1 MPTSFRRIARVSVL
15 ALMIGFAPVASAV
28 GQATGEESE
37 PAAEGRQR
45 PLALS
50 RAAAQAATEMAT
62 PGAVDILVQGAIQAQ
77 IDVRE
82 DRRVAAIIDAEAK
95 QLSAGKY
102 VWQPQLAQSGRT
114 EIVVS
119 IKAQRAYIY
128 RGNRLIGVTTVS
140 TGRKGNETPTGSY
153 PILQK
158 KRMHFSNLY
167 NDAPMPN
174 MQRMT
179 WDGVALHAGNI
190 PGVPASHGCVR
201 LPREF
206 SELLFKATKIGDVVH
221 VVDEAP
227 ASGLNLLADARQAAV
242 RIQAQAAVRA
252 IDKAAKR
259 AGGGGPAQAR
269 AR

>member
-1 MPTSFRRIARVSVL
+1 MPTTFRRVARVSVL

-28 GQATGEESE
+28 GQSTGEEVVE
-37 PAAEGRQR
+37 TEGRER
-45 PLALS
+45 PIALS
-50 RAAAQAATEMAT
+50 RAAAQAASETAA
-62 PGAVDILVQGAIQAQ
+62 PGAVDTLVQEAIQAR
-77 IDVRE
+77 IDGVE
-82 DRRVAAIIDAEAK
+82 DRRAAAIIDGEAK
-95 QLSAGKY
+95 KLKPGKFA
-102 VWQPQLAQSGRT
+102 WQPELAPAGPV

-128 RGNRLIGVTTVS
+128 RDDRLIGVTTVS
-140 TGRKGNETPTGSY
+140 TGRKGNETPTGTF

-158 KRMHFSNLY
+158 KKMHHSNLY
-167 NDAPMPN
+167 NNAPMPF

-206 SELLFKATKIGDVVH
+206 SELLFKVTSIGSVVH
-221 VVDEAP
+221 VVDETP
-227 ASGLNLLADARQAAV
+227 ASGLDALADARDAAFRNHALAAAESV
-242 RIQAQAAVRA
+242 RKEAR
-252 IDKAAKR
+252 R
-259 AGGGGPAQAR
+259 AGGSASPQAR